1 VDDARRILDDAVR
14 ERRPCRVA
22 RLEGAWTPATLV
34 GLEQAGLVVVV
45 PNHGMR
51 GGEEVRLWFE
61 EQGRPLYFE
70 ASVLRTGVPV
80 PDRSGHGL
88 LLGFLAPVPVPVPV
102 PLPVPGAGPTAPAM
116 AGAPLLEIRVAS
128 GTVSLLAAPVQVVSL
143 APDRLEFQVPRSY
156 TVVFPEQSVL
166 RLRLGARPS
175 DAYEARGRVNAALS
189 GDGHV
194 LYRVTIEEVER
205 ADLHQQAVP
214 ALRAALGR

>member
-1 VDDARRILDDAVR
+1 MDDARRILDDAVR

-80 PDRSGHGL
+80 PDRSAHGL
-88 LLGFLAPVPVPVPV
+88 LLGFLAPVPVPLPVPV
-102 PLPVPGAGPTAPAM
+102 PETKVAASAG
-116 AGAPLLEIRVAS
+116 GAPLLEVRVAA

-175 DAYEARGRVNAALS
+175 DAYEARGRVDAAVA

-194 LYRVTIEEVER
+194 LYRVAIEEVER